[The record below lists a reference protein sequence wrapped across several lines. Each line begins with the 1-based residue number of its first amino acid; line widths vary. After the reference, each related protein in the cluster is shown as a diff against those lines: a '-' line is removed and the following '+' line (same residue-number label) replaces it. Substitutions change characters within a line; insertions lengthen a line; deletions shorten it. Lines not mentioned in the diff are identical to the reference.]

1 MQNCLKSLVFLFSLF
16 SFVPGSTMA
25 KKPELKISVQ
35 CKDQQCEFH
44 GEDMWFHIA
53 VHNAGAEPI
62 SAPVVFLTKKG
73 PIVRLVDT
81 RTQQET
87 YLKSNLVDSALK
99 TRLKTLKP
107 GDCFEMDWIVTASEL
122 KQFNAKE
129 VDLSAEFGISTNV
142 WVGGAKEPSLYEAT
156 TAVHVVGR
164 DADR

>member
-62 SAPVVFLTKKG
+62 SAGSMPFRV
-73 PIVRLVDT
+73 
-81 RTQQET
+81 
-87 YLKSNLVDSALK
+87 
-99 TRLKTLKP
+99 
-107 GDCFEMDWIVTASEL
+107 EL
-122 KQFNAKE
+122 
-129 VDLSAEFGISTNV
+129 DLSTRRA
-142 WVGGAKEPSLYEAT
+142 
-156 TAVHVVGR
+156 
-164 DADR
+164 